1 MTEATLNN
9 RNTIDPLSEGQEFLS
24 KLFLKAGKVHNRYG
38 TPEEKKRYQLETGV
52 RRFKREVLG
61 LCGKSS
67 IKSLDELAGT
77 LVKIGIANSLSEAKE
92 LVPQMVTANS
102 HCYVGYCVD
111 RNPGGSDEYIH
122 LEPVEGPDSSKY
134 RITHRWVL
142 SFL

>member
-1 MTEATLNN
+1 MQ
-9 RNTIDPLSEGQEFLS
+9 RDKLSEGQEFLS
-24 KLFLKAGKVHNRYG
+24 NLFSRAGRIPTGYP
-38 TPEEKKRYQLETGV
+38 TPEEKRRYQLDTGV

-67 IKSLDELAGT
+67 IKSLDELANT
-77 LVKIGIANSLSEAKE
+77 LVKIGISDSLSEAKE

-102 HCYVGYCVD
+102 HCYVGYCIN

-122 LEPVEGPDSSKY
+122 LEPVEGPDNSLRY
-134 RITHRWVL
+134 RVTHRWVL